1 LNKSDFSIFLFWF
14 YLRILVAVL
23 NKTVRV
29 VEDTGE
35 VVARRDVIEVA
46 KVGEIRKKTIIIN
59 KLLVVN

>member
-1 LNKSDFSIFLFWF
+1 LNKSDFAIFLFWF

-29 VEDTGE
+29 VEDTDE
-35 VVARRDVIEVA
+35 VVARRNVIEVA
-46 KVGEIRKKTIIIN
+46 KVGEIRKKTIIID

>member
-1 LNKSDFSIFLFWF
+1 MNKSDFAIFLFWF

-29 VEDTGE
+29 VEDTDE
-35 VVARRDVIEVA
+35 VVARRNVIEVA
-46 KVGEIRKKTIIIN
+46 KVGEIRKKTIIID